1 MRQQVTDW
9 EKIFVKGISDRY
21 LLSKIHKELLKLNI
35 KITNSPIKRWA
46 KDFNRYLTK
55 EGVQMANKQ
64 MKRFSISYVIRELQI
79 KTTVRYHHVPI
90 RVTEIQK
97 TTNCSQGCGA
107 TGIFIL
113 CR

>member
-1 MRQQVTDW
+1 MRKQVTDW

-46 KDFNRYLTK
+46 KDFNRYFTK

-79 KTTVRYHHVPI
+79 KTTVRYLHTPI
-90 RVTEIQK
+90 RMAKIQNTDNTK
-97 TTNCSQGCGA
+97 C
-107 TGIFIL
+107 
-113 CR
+113 